1 MSITSQIISPNAKVD
16 SIYFTVPLLVTNGQS
31 QSKFFEKENKVVVDY
46 LGCSYEITFD
56 KKSSYK
62 IGKESF
68 ANRNGVYK
76 NMIIQQAGNQI
87 NINLK
92 LKENN

>member
-1 MSITSQIISPNAKVD
+1 
-16 SIYFTVPLLVTNGQS
+16 LLVTNGQS
-31 QSKFFEKENKVVVDY
+31 QSKFIENGNKVLVNY
-46 LGCSYEITFD
+46 LGCSYEITMD
-56 KKSSYK
+56 KNSSYK

-76 NMIIQQAGNQI
+76 NLIVQQAGNQI
-87 NINLK
+87 NVNLK